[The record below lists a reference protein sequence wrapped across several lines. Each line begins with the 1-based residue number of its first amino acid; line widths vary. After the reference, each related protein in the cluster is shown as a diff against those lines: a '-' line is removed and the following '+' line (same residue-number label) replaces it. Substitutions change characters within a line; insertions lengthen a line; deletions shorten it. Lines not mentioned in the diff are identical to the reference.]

1 MLYGLCKLIT
11 GRVICCSTCPR
22 LAFDALLYIC
32 ASAFQASHLNF
43 HQFYSPWLHTSSGFV
58 KGAHAHCTT
67 AIVTLTCLMSVTH
80 VSYKP
85 LLHGLSVTD

>member
-11 GRVICCSTCPR
+11 GCVICCSTCPR
-22 LAFDALLYIC
+22 LAFDAQLYIC

-43 HQFYSPWLHTSSGFV
+43 HQFLQRLAAYQQWFL

-80 VSYKP
+80 VSHNP